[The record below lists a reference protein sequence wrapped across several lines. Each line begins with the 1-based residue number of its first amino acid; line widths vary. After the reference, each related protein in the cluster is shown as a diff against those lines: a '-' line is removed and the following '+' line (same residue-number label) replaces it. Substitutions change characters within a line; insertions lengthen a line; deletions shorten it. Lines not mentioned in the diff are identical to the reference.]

1 MHFHNGVA
9 PNWLYAIRAR
19 VYVFAKMGCCTTK
32 GKQQASNRHMCVKF
46 GKKDYNL
53 IDAWNTNST

>member
-1 MHFHNGVA
+1 
-9 PNWLYAIRAR
+9 
-19 VYVFAKMGCCTTK
+19 MGSMAK

-53 IDAWNTNST
+53 IDAWNTNSS